1 MHIRWTPAAAA
12 DLEHI
17 SNYIKE
23 RHPQYRHATMHK
35 LYDAIRSLRDS
46 PQRGRAG
53 RVDGTRELLI
63 QPLPY
68 IAVYRVREQSIEVL
82 RIYHSAQDRS

>member
-1 MHIRWTPAAAA
+1 MRIRWTPAAAT

-17 SNYIKE
+17 SRYLKE
-23 RHPQYRHATMHK
+23 RHPHYQHATMNK
-35 LYDAIRSLRDS
+35 LYDAVRSLRDS

-53 RVDGTRELLI
+53 RVEGTRELLI

-68 IAVYRVREQSIEVL
+68 IAVYRVRKQSIEVL
-82 RIYHSAQDRS
+82 RIYHSAQNRP

>member
-1 MHIRWTPAAAA
+1 MHIRGTPAAAA

-17 SNYIKE
+17 SNYLQE

-35 LYDAIRSLRDS
+35 IYDAVRSLRDS
-46 PQRGRAG
+46 PKRGRAR

-68 IAVYRVREQSIEVL
+68 IAVYRAREYSIEAL
-82 RIYHSAQDRS
+82 RIYYRQDRS